1 MTELQRLQRSLRT
14 IDKHMASR
22 SWHTEPNKALWID
35 ARVTTLA
42 AIAELTTSTVPT
54 YSGARITIEIPDNTD
69 LQSFTDP
76 LYTVDIDASLERF
89 VNIIHDMSVAFFGSD
104 AHISVFISSKSSKY
118 RVCVN
123 DSYNVVTLA
132 DMVHDWCQSVNDS
145 GAFIVM
151 NKATNNV

>member
-22 SWHTEPNKALWID
+22 SWNTEPNKALWLD

-69 LQSFTDP
+69 IQSFTDP
-76 LYTVDIDASLERF
+76 SYVVDINASLERF
-89 VNIIHDMSVAFFGSD
+89 VNIIHGMSVAFFGSD
-104 AHISVFISSKSSKY
+104 AHISVFISSKY
-118 RVCVN
+118 RVCIN

-132 DMVHDWCQSVNDS
+132 DMVRDWCQSVNDN
-145 GAFIVM
+145 GLFIVRI
-151 NKATNNV
+151 KDTNNV

>member
-1 MTELQRLQRSLRT
+1 MTELTRLQRSLRT
-14 IDKHMASR
+14 IDKHMKSR

-69 LQSFTDP
+69 IQSFTDP
-76 LYTVDIDASLERF
+76 SYTVDIDASLERF

-104 AHISVFISSKSSKY
+104 AHISVFISSKY

-132 DMVHDWCQSVNDS
+132 DMVRDWSQSVNDS
-145 GAFIVM
+145 GVFIVM
-151 NKATNNV
+151 NKVTNNV

>member
-1 MTELQRLQRSLRT
+1 MTDLARLQSSLRT

-22 SWHTEPNKALWID
+22 SWNTEPNKALWID

-42 AIAELTTSTVPT
+42 AIAEVTTSTVPK

-69 LQSFTDP
+69 IQSFSDP

-104 AHISVFISSKSSKY
+104 AHISVFISSKY

-123 DSYNVVTLA
+123 DSYNVVKLA
-132 DMVHDWCQSVNDS
+132 DMVRDWCQSANDN
-145 GAFIVM
+145 GLFIVR
-151 NKATNNV
+151 NKVTNNV

>member
-1 MTELQRLQRSLRT
+1 MTELERLQRSLRT

-22 SWHTEPNKALWID
+22 TWHTEPNKALWID

-69 LQSFTDP
+69 IQSFHDP
-76 LYTVDIDASLERF
+76 LYTVDVDASMEKF
-89 VNIIHDMSVAFFGSD
+89 TDIIHGMAVAFFGSD
-104 AHISVFISSKSSKY
+104 AHIWVVISSRY

-123 DSYNVVTLA
+123 DSFNVVTLA
-132 DMVHDWCQSVNDS
+132 DMVRDWCQSVNANGS
-145 GAFIVM
+145 FIVL
-151 NKATNNV
+151 NKVPNNV

>member
-1 MTELQRLQRSLRT
+1 MTELARLQRSLRT
-14 IDKHMASR
+14 IDKHMSSR

-69 LQSFTDP
+69 VQSFTDA

-89 VNIIHDMSVAFFGSD
+89 VNIIHGMSVAFFGSD
-104 AHISVFISSKSSKY
+104 AHVSVFISSQY

-123 DSYNVVTLA
+123 DSYNVVKLA
-132 DMVHDWCQSVNDS
+132 DMVSDWCQFVNDS

>member
-1 MTELQRLQRSLRT
+1 MTELASLQRSLRT
-14 IDKHMASR
+14 IDKHMVSR

-69 LQSFTDP
+69 IQSFADP

-89 VNIIHDMSVAFFGSD
+89 TNIIHDMSVAFFGSD
-104 AHISVFISSKSSKY
+104 AHISVFISSKY
-118 RVCVN
+118 RVCIN
-123 DSYNVVTLA
+123 DSYNVVKLA
-132 DMVHDWCQSVNDS
+132 DMVRDWCQSVNDT